1 MTSLAV
7 IGVYVAILWS
17 APRVSLAQQPGC
29 SASFTESQVAI
40 LIANSYATP
49 QGTGLPTIVL
59 HDDPQGFRFRVVCLS
74 SSGFR
79 DQYRFVS
86 IVAYYTIDGG
96 EPMYVQHEFECVQ
109 SQWAASSSRLD
120 VNHFNRLLLQP
131 TDPAITASVRTDCS
145 YCLSSKI
152 LTSRATDPINHC
164 KGEFSF
170 DVACRFCGNTMIY
183 IALSKTGLCFQ
194 LDSRAQ

>member
-86 IVAYYTIDGG
+86 IVAYYTIGDG
-96 EPMYVQHEFECVQ
+96 EPMYVQHEFECVL

-170 DVACRFCGNTMIY
+170 DVACRFCGNTMTY
-183 IALSKTGLCFQ
+183 IALSH
-194 LDSRAQ
+194 